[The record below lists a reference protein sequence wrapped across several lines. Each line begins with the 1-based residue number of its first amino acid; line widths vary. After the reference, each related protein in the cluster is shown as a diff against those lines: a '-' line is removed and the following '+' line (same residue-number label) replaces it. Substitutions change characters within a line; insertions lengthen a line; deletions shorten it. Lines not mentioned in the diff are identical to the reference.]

1 MRQAALSAGGRLSP
15 GAGNDAIR
23 EPPCLIGRGF
33 HGRLPP
39 RRQSLPTVRAF
50 SHDTPSAGRR
60 RVLPECL
67 AWISG
72 QFISTGVYAYK
83 GEFYN
88 VRWGGFQL
96 GRVLAESAVR
106 QACSPF

>member
-1 MRQAALSAGGRLSP
+1 MPVRPRVSLSAPPSPSVIAGGP
-15 GAGNDAIR
+15 
-23 EPPCLIGRGF
+23 
-33 HGRLPP
+33 
-39 RRQSLPTVRAF
+39 RAF
-50 SHDTPSAGRR
+50 SHETPPVGRR
-60 RVLPECL
+60 PVRPECL

-72 QFISTGVYAYK
+72 QFIPTGVYAYK

-106 QACSPF
+106 EACSPFDGLTAKGRDSEQGLA

>member
-1 MRQAALSAGGRLSP
+1 
-15 GAGNDAIR
+15 
-23 EPPCLIGRGF
+23 
-33 HGRLPP
+33 
-39 RRQSLPTVRAF
+39 
-50 SHDTPSAGRR
+50 
-60 RVLPECL
+60 VLPECL

-72 QFISTGVYAYK
+72 QFIPTGVYAYK